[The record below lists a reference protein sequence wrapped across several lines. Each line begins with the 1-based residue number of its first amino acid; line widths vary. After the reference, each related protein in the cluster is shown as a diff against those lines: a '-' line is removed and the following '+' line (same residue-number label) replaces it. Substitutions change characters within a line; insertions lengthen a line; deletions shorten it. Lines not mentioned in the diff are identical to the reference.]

1 MGNNYRK
8 LAGNAC
14 QEYVGL
20 RGYMVTNLS
29 SGDEHVVLEVIDGSF
44 HDGCDFI
51 EGMPF
56 IRIPLNAGEH
66 AEVHVFVSVSG
77 TPFFG
82 GAAGRPTVHLTCG
95 LSGRTICP
103 GQHALFHGSA
113 RHISCP
119 GRSLSGRWVA
129 VSIATNFWDGAF
141 IPWVI
146 GDLCF

>member
-1 MGNNYRK
+1 MIIE
-8 LAGNAC
+8 LF
-14 QEYVGL
+14 
-20 RGYMVTNLS
+20 
-29 SGDEHVVLEVIDGSF
+29 F
-44 HDGCDFI
+44 HATKGFRFLI
-51 EGMPF
+51 YPGQPMWYAII
-56 IRIPLNAGEH
+56 IRFPLNAGEL
-66 AEVHVFVSVSG
+66 AVVHVFVSVSG

-103 GQHALFHGSA
+103 GQHALFRGSA